1 MFITVPLLRHFE
13 YDSTVEES
21 GLNSTAEK
29 PSAMKIINAIDGSP
43 HSEFATD
50 LLNRIPF
57 PGSTEITL
65 LSVLEQLQVAVF
77 SRHVQE
83 HLEEA
88 LHDQR
93 LEESD
98 NAVQQAKNKLGTHFE
113 SVTVEQRTG
122 HTADVIIHEAETEH
136 ADLVVLGARGLNALE
151 RFLLGSTSEKV
162 AKYAPCSVLLAH
174 KSTSD
179 EPSATTKEKLRI
191 LVTCDSSDASLESI
205 KSLCRMSLAGKVE
218 IRLLS
223 VHTTVSAYR
232 QDIIQ
237 KMSELWKHEQQE
249 AQACLEK
256 AAAELKAAGA
266 EDVTITLAEAD
277 DVSTEIISVAENWNA
292 DIIMVGSTGKGRV
305 DRFLLGSVSKRV
317 TRHAPCSVWVSR
329 VKTPDA

>member
-1 MFITVPLLRHFE
+1 
-13 YDSTVEES
+13 
-21 GLNSTAEK
+21 
-29 PSAMKIINAIDGSP
+29 MKIINAVDGSS

-50 LLNRIPF
+50 LLNRIPL

-65 LSVLEQLQVAVF
+65 LSVLEELQVAVF

-83 HLEEA
+83 HLDEA

-98 NAVQQAKNKLGTHFE
+98 NAIERAREKLATHFE
-113 SVTVEQRTG
+113 TIAVERKTG

-136 ADLVVLGARGLNALE
+136 VDLILLGARGLNALE

-174 KSTSD
+174 RPKAD
-179 EPSATTKEKLRI
+179 EQRESPEERLRI
-191 LVTCDSSDASLESI
+191 LVTCDSSDASLESV

-218 IRLLS
+218 IQLLS

-237 KMSELWKHEQQE
+237 KMSEIWQREQEE

-256 AAAELKAAGA
+256 AAVELKAAGA
-266 EDVTITLAEAD
+266 EDVAITLAEAD
-277 DVSTEIISVAENWNA
+277 DVSAEIISVAENWNA
-292 DIIMVGSTGKGRV
+292 DIIMVGSTGKGQV

-329 VKTPDA
+329 ATDLSPDQSSTD